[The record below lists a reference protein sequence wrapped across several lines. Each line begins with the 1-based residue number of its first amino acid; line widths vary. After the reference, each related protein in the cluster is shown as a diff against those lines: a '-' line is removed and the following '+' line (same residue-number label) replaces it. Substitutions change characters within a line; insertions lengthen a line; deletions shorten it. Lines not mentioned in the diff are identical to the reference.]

1 MWYLVADNLRKPVAK
16 SMRELVSESMREL
29 VSESMRELVSE
40 SMRELVSES
49 MRELVAKSL
58 WKFDK
63 LMLSLGDAAAAV
75 DLACRTVPHV
85 VNARALTAYK
95 VHLCRTRLKFSTLDA
110 LLYRCMDISR
120 LSK

>member
-16 SMRELVSESMREL
+16 
-29 VSESMRELVSE
+29 SMRELVSE